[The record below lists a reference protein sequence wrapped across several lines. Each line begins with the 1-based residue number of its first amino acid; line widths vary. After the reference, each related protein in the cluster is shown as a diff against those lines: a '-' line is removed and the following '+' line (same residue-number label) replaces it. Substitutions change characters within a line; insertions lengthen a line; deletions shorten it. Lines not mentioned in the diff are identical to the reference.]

1 MYRIVLL
8 PLAGKDIRMAM
19 KWYEDKS
26 YELGQKFRE
35 EVFLQIDKLKND
47 FIERS
52 SVFEGLSCVFLKRF
66 PYVIYYQKNPVS
78 GVITVFAILNQKQDR
93 NILRTRV

>member
-52 SVFEGLSCVFLKRF
+52 SVLGTKSCIFEKISLCYILSKKSCFWSYNCFCYFEPEAR
-66 PYVIYYQKNPVS
+66 
-78 GVITVFAILNQKQDR
+78 
-93 NILRTRV
+93 